1 VKRAKEKRSRLAGA
15 KLQSSRLRPETYFVS
30 VIVPTHDRHDLV
42 GRAIRSVLCQTYR
55 SWELII
61 VNDGSTD
68 RTAEVLSSY
77 GDDPRIRVMHL
88 DPARGGAAARNV
100 GLDLATGE
108 LIAFLDDDDVWL
120 PTKLEKQVALLD
132 SRSDVDIVSCNFL
145 RVGDASSSIV
155 RIDGEY
161 TAREIMAF
169 NVLGSFS
176 FCVVR
181 RQAIGDIR
189 IDERLRACQDWSL
202 WLAILMQRERRAVA
216 LREVLV
222 EYDDTSKPCLT
233 KNWRR
238 ATRSYVLFLQ
248 RHWRFMPR
256 EVRAYHLARLRLRRL
271 VLGGQV
277 GVRYAL
283 GKLAIDVWMASQ
295 SARVRNVRRY
305 FVTTILYARETLRK
319 RRRLGR
325 GRSFP
330 K

>member
-1 VKRAKEKRSRLAGA
+1 LAGA

-169 NVLGSFS
+169 NVLAAGDWGYTDRRTAPCLSRLELMARHINATRTASSRFAGSS
-176 FCVVR
+176 CGIR
-181 RQAIGDIR
+181 RHEQAVSYKK
-189 IDERLRACQDWSL
+189 LAPSN
-202 WLAILMQRERRAVA
+202 AIL
-216 LREVLV
+216 
-222 EYDDTSKPCLT
+222 
-233 KNWRR
+233 
-238 ATRSYVLFLQ
+238 
-248 RHWRFMPR
+248 
-256 EVRAYHLARLRLRRL
+256 
-271 VLGGQV
+271 
-277 GVRYAL
+277 
-283 GKLAIDVWMASQ
+283 
-295 SARVRNVRRY
+295 
-305 FVTTILYARETLRK
+305 
-319 RRRLGR
+319 
-325 GRSFP
+325 RSFP
-330 K
+330 TAALAIHAKGGPRLSLGEAAFAKTRVGGAGGCEVCIGKVGNRCLDGVTVGTSA